1 MATITASMV
10 NELRAKTGQPMMECK
25 KMLNETG
32 GDIAAAERKFR
43 EKGVKTSVLER
54 AANEGRVFVA
64 TSSDAKRGAIVEINC
79 NTDFTA
85 KSEELAAVGNKAIK
99 KLLDG
104 AADITSD
111 AEVKADLTALSQK
124 TGENVQLGRNH
135 AVTGEHVG
143 AYLYSTAG
151 KGKTAALMA
160 FSGGGNEEI
169 SRLTG
174 MHIVAA
180 KPIALHRSEVPADV
194 VTREKE
200 IAVEQAKASGKPQQI
215 AEKIAEGKMN
225 AFYGERVL
233 LDQDFINGEVFKGKV
248 ADMLKSKGAT
258 LTKYVRVEV
267 GQA

>member
-1 MATITASMV
+1 MATITAAMV

-64 TSSDAKRGAIVEINC
+64 TSADAKRGAIVEINC

-85 KSEELAAVGNKAIK
+85 KSEELASLGDKAIK
-99 KLLDG
+99 KLLGG
-104 AADITSD
+104 AADVTSD
-111 AEVKADLTALSQK
+111 ADVKADLTALSQK
-124 TGENVQLGRNH
+124 TGENVQLGRTSV
-135 AVTGEHVG
+135 VTAEHVG

-151 KGKTAALMA
+151 KGKTAALMG

-169 SRLTG
+169 TRLTG

-180 KPIALHRSEVPADV
+180 KPIAMTRSDVPADV
-194 VTREKE
+194 VAREKD
-200 IAVEQAKASGKPQQI
+200 IAVEQAKQSGKPQQI

-248 ADMLKSKGAT
+248 SDMLKSKGAT